1 MTPTGV
7 RCRVWIRLPSLS
19 EPSFSVPPPIQRGR
33 MIGTTTEAITGATD
47 EAMIGVIVATITA
60 AIGGTGSRMGCA
72 GLAPA

>member
-7 RCRVWIRLPSLS
+7 QCRVWTRLPSLP

-33 MIGTTTEAITGATD
+33 MIAPTTEAITAATD

-60 AIGGTGSRMGCA
+60 AIGGTGSRIGGA
-72 GLAPA
+72 GLAAA